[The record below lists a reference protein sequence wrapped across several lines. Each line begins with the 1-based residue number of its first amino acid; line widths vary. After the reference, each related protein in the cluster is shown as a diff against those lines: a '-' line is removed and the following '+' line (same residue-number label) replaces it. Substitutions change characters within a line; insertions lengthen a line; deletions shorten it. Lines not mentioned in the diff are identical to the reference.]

1 MHPNLRKAA
10 VNWIDGM
17 KVNKNHFLQ
26 TEDWL
31 IDHLKDIAAVTLSDH
46 HYGLLS
52 SAEGSNTSI
61 NFQIEIE
68 QTQFLKITLLSCRAI
83 TRGGI
88 RIEITPHV
96 THLFSLEKNHFET
109 SFNLKNAANQQY
121 DIVVTVDPYQR
132 VPVGDPDPEEHPLR
146 HPFAISKYSLDV
158 IPSNHVNTEEFST
171 YHLTIG
177 KFRVVAGEVQVEE
190 YIPPSTS
197 LSSHPALLEY
207 YQEFRSLFNDMKQNL
222 TQYINKSRSLGDRSV
237 NQNLLALAESMT
249 ISMAIFQ
256 DEFEIDLPHR
266 PPVDLFKFFMRLTR
280 LLHTELNCMP
290 EDERLMV
297 YGALNQNFGAGTIE
311 NTITAVLNLKYVHRE
326 IFQVMTAMHQ
336 QMSKLS
342 EIISKLPFSTAPA
355 YQKPREETFKPQ
367 AEPEAPKRVGST
379 VKVFRGGRQ
388 L

>member
-31 IDHLKDIAAVTLSDH
+31 IDHLKDIAAVNLTDH
-46 HYGLLS
+46 SYGLLP
-52 SAEGSNTSI
+52 SAEGNNASI

-68 QTQFLKITLLSCRAI
+68 QTQFLKVTLLSCRAI

-132 VPVGDPDPEEHPLR
+132 VPVGEPDADEHPLR

-190 YIPPSTS
+190 YIPPSTA
-197 LSSHPALLEY
+197 LSSHPALLEFY
-207 YQEFRSLFNDMKQNL
+207 REFRDLFNDMKQNL
-222 TQYINKSRSLGDRSV
+222 TQYIKKSRSLDDRSV
-237 NQNLLALAESMT
+237 NQNLLALAESLI

-256 DEFEIDLPHR
+256 DEFEIDLPQK
-266 PPVDLFKFFMRLTR
+266 PPVDLFKFFMRLSR
-280 LLHTELNCMP
+280 LVYTELNCMP
-290 EDERLMV
+290 EDERLVV
-297 YGALNQNFGAGTIE
+297 YGSLNQSFGAGTIE
-311 NTITAVLNLKYVHRE
+311 NTLSSVLNLKYAHRD
-326 IFQVMTAMHQ
+326 IYHVITALHQ
-336 QMSKLS
+336 QISKLS
-342 EIISKLPFSTAPA
+342 EIIAKLPFSAPTP
-355 YQKPREETFKPQ
+355 YQKPREEVPFTP
-367 AEPEAPKRVGST
+367 EPEAPKRVGST